1 MAKVAAEIASC
12 GQPDALRRSLVLAIA
27 PALCL
32 DASRATQVH
41 TCYSHL
47 SAAHA
52 LSWVSS
58 SSNSAHCFAGAGF
71 ETARNPLA

>member
-52 LSWVSS
+52 LSW
-58 SSNSAHCFAGAGF
+58 SALHQ
-71 ETARNPLA
+71 TAHIVLLGPALRQLAIH